1 MTRPILITAA
11 AVLLSITSLTALAQQ
26 QRVEPP
32 HRNFSFRFEFGCA
45 AVPDVYDSFTRLFV
59 RTWVNF
65 PERKEQRVLVV
76 LSAPQMDHIHR
87 AIHDIN
93 FFDYPPQFVGVQQV
107 EQTIV
112 TIPHLSYL
120 MEVRESG
127 AAHRVRWTDSTKPTT
142 EQADR
147 LRALFSSLMGFLR
160 GHSEVKK
167 LPPQY
172 PCE

>member
-1 MTRPILITAA
+1 MPRPIRKTVA
-11 AVLLSITSLTALAQQ
+11 AVLLSFSSLTALAQS
-26 QRVEPP
+26 QRVEQP
-32 HRNFSFRFEFGCA
+32 HKNFSFRFEFGCTF
-45 AVPDVYDSFTRLFV
+45 VPDVYDSFTRLFM

-65 PERKEQRVLVV
+65 PERKEQKVSVV
-76 LSAPQMDHIHR
+76 LNERQMDHIHR
-87 AIHDIN
+87 AIHEIN
-93 FFDYPPQFVGVQQV
+93 FFDYPPQFVGVQQI
-107 EQTIV
+107 ERTIV

-120 MEVRESG
+120 MEVREGG

-147 LRALFSSLMGFLR
+147 LRALFSSIMGLLR
-160 GHSEVKK
+160 EQSELKK